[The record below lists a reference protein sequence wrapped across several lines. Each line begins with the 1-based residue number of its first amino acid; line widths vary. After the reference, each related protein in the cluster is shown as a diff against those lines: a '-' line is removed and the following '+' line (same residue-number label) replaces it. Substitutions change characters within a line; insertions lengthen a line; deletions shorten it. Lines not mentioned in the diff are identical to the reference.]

1 MFDYTFIGFL
11 NITKLWNA
19 DKTWLDLCLNTS
31 VHGQTPAPKINEPP
45 PSFGKKVTNFKWW
58 PDLNLSVTLESIW
71 PGMIHISMGDLLRA
85 RAKFLPQLAEYIS
98 QGKLVGG
105 LVGL

>member
-1 MFDYTFIGFL
+1 MNPHLKMEKRRQLSSGGQILTSLSRWDEFL
-11 NITKLWNA
+11 
-19 DKTWLDLCLNTS
+19 
-31 VHGQTPAPKINEPP
+31 
-45 PSFGKKVTNFKWW
+45 
-58 PDLNLSVTLESIW
+58 

-105 LVGL
+105 LVGLEHV